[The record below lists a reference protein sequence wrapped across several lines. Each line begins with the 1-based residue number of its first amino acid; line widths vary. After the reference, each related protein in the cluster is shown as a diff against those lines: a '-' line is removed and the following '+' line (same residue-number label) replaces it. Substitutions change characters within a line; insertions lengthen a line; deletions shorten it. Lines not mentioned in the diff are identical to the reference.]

1 MSALLE
7 LDSVSRLYTNGEQ
20 ETVVLDKVSLKINA
34 GEMVAIIGASGS
46 GKSTLMNILGC
57 LDKPSSGEYK
67 VAGLSIETMESDQ
80 LAALRREHFGFIFQR
95 YHLMAHLS
103 AEQNVEIPA
112 IYADKNKAQR
122 KERAK
127 ALLTRLGLGD
137 RVDYRPNQLSG
148 GQQQRVSIARALM
161 NGGEVILADE
171 PTGALDSHSGK
182 EVMSI
187 LKQLNEQGHTVI
199 IVTHDPLIA
208 KQASRIIEIQ
218 DGKIISDNHHQIDSS
233 KKNKEVSTLK
243 ASNSSYISQVIGRF
257 TQALDMAWRAMV
269 VNKTR
274 TLLTM
279 LGIIIGIA
287 SVVTIIVI
295 GDAAKSMVLADIKAI
310 GSNTIDLY
318 PGKDFGSDDPEDRQ
332 SLTIQDVYALKQ
344 QSYIQAVT
352 PEVSF
357 STRLRKG
364 NQDSPAQVAG
374 VSDDYFTVYAMK
386 FAQGRTFST
395 DMIQRQAQVVV
406 IDENTR
412 RRFFGTKKQVIG
424 EQIIIRN
431 IPTTIIGVI
440 SEQKSAFGNSKSLRV
455 WVPYSTLNSRILNR
469 AYLDSITVK
478 AREGY
483 DANIAEQQIIR
494 LLTVRHGKKD
504 FFTYNIDSLL
514 KAAEKTTHTMQLF
527 LTLVAVISLIVG
539 GIGVMNIMLV
549 SVTERTREI
558 GIRMAVGARATD
570 VMQQFLIESV
580 LVCLVGGLI
589 GIGLSFGIAM
599 IASYLLPNWDFI
611 FQPIALISAFACS
624 TAIGVIFG
632 FLPARS
638 AARMNPIDALARE

>member
-1 MSALLE
+1 MMPALLE
-7 LDSVSRLYTNGEQ
+7 LNEVSRLYTNGEE
-20 ETVVLDKVSLKINA
+20 ETIVLNKVSLTINA

-67 VAGLSIETMESDQ
+67 VAGQSVAKMEGDQ

-95 YHLMAHLS
+95 YHLMSHLT

-112 IYADKNKAQR
+112 IYADKNATQR
-122 KERAK
+122 KERARE
-127 ALLTRLGLGD
+127 LLTRLGLGD
-137 RVDYRPNQLSG
+137 RIDYRPNQLSG

-187 LKQLNEQGHTVI
+187 LKQLNKQGHTVI
-199 IVTHDPLIA
+199 IVTHDPVIA
-208 KQASRIIEIQ
+208 AQAERIIEIK
-218 DGKIISDNHHQIDSS
+218 DGKIINDNCHQTTAS
-233 KKNKEVSTLK
+233 KVKKETTPVLT
-243 ASNSSYISQVIGRF
+243 SSYLGQIFGRF

-269 VNKTR
+269 VNKVR

-310 GSNTIDLY
+310 GSNTIDIY
-318 PGKDFGSDDPEDRQ
+318 PGKDFGSDSPEDRQ
-332 SLTIQDVYALKQ
+332 SLTLQDVFALKQ
-344 QSYIQAVT
+344 QSYVQAVT
-352 PEVSF
+352 PQVQF
-357 STRLRKG
+357 STRLRRG
-364 NQDSPAQVAG
+364 NQDSPASVAG

-386 FAQGRTFST
+386 FSQGRSFTP

-412 RRFFGTKKQVIG
+412 QRFFPTKKEVIG

-431 IPTTIIGVI
+431 IPSTIVGVI
-440 SEQKSAFGNSKSLRV
+440 AEKKSAFGNGQSLKV

-469 AYLDSITVK
+469 SYLDSITVR
-478 AREGY
+478 ATEGY
-483 DANIAEQQIIR
+483 DASVAEQQIIR
-494 LLTVRHGKKD
+494 LLTIRHGKKD
-504 FFTYNIDSLL
+504 IFTYNLDSFI
-514 KAAEKTTHTMQLF
+514 KAAESTTQTMQLF
-527 LTLVAVISLIVG
+527 LTLVAVISLVVG

-558 GIRMAVGARATD
+558 GIRMAVGARASD

-580 LVCLVGGLI
+580 LVCLVGGTL

-599 IASYLLPNWDFI
+599 VASIMLPDWHFV
-611 FQPIALISAFACS
+611 FQPIALVSAFVCS

-638 AARMNPIDALARE
+638 AAKMNPIDALARE

>member
-1 MSALLE
+1 MPALLE
-7 LDSVSRLYTNGEQ
+7 LNEVSRLYTNGEE
-20 ETVVLDKVSLKINA
+20 ETVVLNKVSLTINA

-67 VAGLSIETMESDQ
+67 VAGQSVAKMEGDQ

-95 YHLMAHLS
+95 YHLMSHLT

-112 IYADKNKAQR
+112 IYADKNATQR
-122 KERAK
+122 KERARE
-127 ALLTRLGLGD
+127 LLTRLGLGD

-208 KQASRIIEIQ
+208 AQAERIIEIK
-218 DGKIISDNHHQIDSS
+218 DGRIINDNCHQITVNKI
-233 KKNKEVSTLK
+233 KKETTPVLT
-243 ASNSSYISQVIGRF
+243 SSYLGQIFGRF

-269 VNKTR
+269 VNKVR

-310 GSNTIDLY
+310 GSNTIDIY
-318 PGKDFGSDDPEDRQ
+318 PGKDFGSDSPEDRQ
-332 SLTIQDVYALKQ
+332 SLTLQDVFALKQ
-344 QSYIQAVT
+344 QSYVQAVT
-352 PEVSF
+352 PQVQF
-357 STRLRKG
+357 STRLRRG
-364 NQDSPAQVAG
+364 NQDSPASVAG

-386 FAQGRTFST
+386 FSQGRSFTP

-412 RRFFGTKKQVIG
+412 QRFFPTKKEVIG

-431 IPTTIIGVI
+431 IPSTIVGVI
-440 SEQKSAFGNSKSLRV
+440 AEKKSAFGNGQSLKV

-469 AYLDSITVK
+469 SYLDSITVR
-478 AREGY
+478 ATEGY
-483 DANIAEQQIIR
+483 DASVAEQQIIR
-494 LLTVRHGKKD
+494 LLTIRHGKKD
-504 FFTYNIDSLL
+504 IFTYNLDSFI
-514 KAAEKTTHTMQLF
+514 KAAESTTQTMQLF
-527 LTLVAVISLIVG
+527 LTLVAVISLVVG

-558 GIRMAVGARATD
+558 GIRMAVGARASD

-580 LVCLVGGLI
+580 LVCLVGGLL

-599 IASYLLPNWDFI
+599 VASIMLPDWHFV
-611 FQPIALISAFACS
+611 FQPIALVSAFACS

-638 AARMNPIDALARE
+638 AAKMNPIDALARE

>member
-611 FQPIALISAFACS
+611 FQP
-624 TAIGVIFG
+624 
-632 FLPARS
+632 
-638 AARMNPIDALARE
+638 

>member
-1 MSALLE
+1 MMPALLE
-7 LDSVSRLYTNGEQ
+7 LNEVSRLYTNGEE
-20 ETVVLDKVSLKINA
+20 ETIVLNKVSLTINA

-67 VAGLSIETMESDQ
+67 VAGQSVAKMEGDQ

-95 YHLMAHLS
+95 YHLMSHLT

-112 IYADKNKAQR
+112 IYADKNATQR
-122 KERAK
+122 KERARE
-127 ALLTRLGLGD
+127 LLTRLGLGD

-199 IVTHDPLIA
+199 IVTHDPVIA
-208 KQASRIIEIQ
+208 AQAERIIEIK
-218 DGKIISDNHHQIDSS
+218 DGKIINDNFHQTTAS
-233 KKNKEVSTLK
+233 KVKKETTPVLT
-243 ASNSSYISQVIGRF
+243 SSYLGQIFGRF

-269 VNKTR
+269 VNKVR

-310 GSNTIDLY
+310 GSNTIDIY
-318 PGKDFGSDDPEDRQ
+318 PGKDFGSDSPEDRQ
-332 SLTIQDVYALKQ
+332 SLTLQDVFALKQ
-344 QSYIQAVT
+344 QSYVQAVT
-352 PEVSF
+352 PQVQF
-357 STRLRKG
+357 STRLRRG
-364 NQDSPAQVAG
+364 NQDSPASVAG

-386 FAQGRTFST
+386 FSQGRSFTP

-412 RRFFGTKKQVIG
+412 QRFFPTKKEVIG

-431 IPTTIIGVI
+431 IPSTIVGVI
-440 SEQKSAFGNSKSLRV
+440 AEKKSAFGNGQSLKV

-469 AYLDSITVK
+469 SYLDSITVR
-478 AREGY
+478 ATEGY
-483 DANIAEQQIIR
+483 DASVAEQQIIR
-494 LLTVRHGKKD
+494 LLTIRHGKKD
-504 FFTYNIDSLL
+504 IFTYNLDSFI
-514 KAAEKTTHTMQLF
+514 KAAESTTQTMQLF
-527 LTLVAVISLIVG
+527 LTLVAVISLVVG

-558 GIRMAVGARATD
+558 GIRMAVGARASD

-580 LVCLVGGLI
+580 LVCLVGGTL

-599 IASYLLPNWDFI
+599 VASIMLPDWHFV
-611 FQPIALISAFACS
+611 FQPIALVSAFVCS

-638 AARMNPIDALARE
+638 AAKMNPIDALARE